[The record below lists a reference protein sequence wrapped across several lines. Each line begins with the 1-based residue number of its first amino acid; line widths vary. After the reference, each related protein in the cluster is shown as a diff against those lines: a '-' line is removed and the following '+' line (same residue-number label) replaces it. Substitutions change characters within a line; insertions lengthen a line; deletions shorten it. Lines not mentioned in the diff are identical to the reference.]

1 MLKNFIYDIK
11 TKNISFL
18 QTAKDLKV
26 LGIKNYM
33 FFLILYDV
41 SLQGVDPYDPT
52 LDEETR
58 MRIINECIINPWY
71 FLREV
76 CRIADQGNPK
86 GIPYR
91 INRGNLAA
99 TFCYLNGLGHYLV
112 LPRQIGKT
120 QSSIAI
126 MNWSF
131 LFGTTNSEFMFINKK
146 NEDALN
152 NLKRLKEQRDLLPD
166 YLQFKITLDEAGK
179 VIKGSDNVKSL
190 KNAINGNT
198 IVTKPSARSE
208 EHAEGIGRGSTQP
221 IQYFDEVE
229 FTPHI
234 YTIVTASG
242 PAYRTASENAKR
254 NGAAYCRI
262 FTSTP
267 GDLDSKPCQEALKII
282 NGACTW
288 TEKFYDWAV
297 SDIENFVDENSENG
311 IIYIEYQ
318 YPQLGL
324 GEEWFASACK
334 SVLND
339 PKKIKR
345 EIFLQRMRGS
355 SDSPFEPEELEVI
368 ESKKGK
374 IIEEI
379 FINKFYKLDIYEKID
394 KKQLYL
400 IGVDCASGGGG
411 DNSAVTVFDPYTQKA
426 IAEFRSP
433 LISYNNLKHFLYIL
447 IKRHIPRGV
456 LCIERNHTGDAII
469 DDLRRTDI
477 AGNIYFDSNK
487 DLVGDG
493 INDRLDSKGMLQL
506 DAARR
511 KMYGVYTTTK
521 ARNVMM
527 DILFRYVEEFKESF
541 HTEFIIGDLFAL
553 IKDKKG
559 KIVAGPGFHDDSIM
573 SFLIC
578 LYVYHHGN
586 NLSRFGYVK
595 GSLPNAE
602 DSNKGLEYEDISDL
616 PENVK
621 QMFTASI
628 PRPQSAYDEKF
639 VQEIQKARREAL
651 EYDRLTRPVNM
662 NEDIYDDANEMG
674 SFDTISLDF
683 FDELNDF

>member
-41 SLQGVDPYDPT
+41 SLQGVDPYDPS

>member
-41 SLQGVDPYDPT
+41 SLQGVDPYDPS

-179 VIKGSDNVKSL
+179 VIKGNDNVKSL

-456 LCIERNHTGDAII
+456 LCIERNHTGDAVI

-477 AGNIYFDSNK
+477 AGNIYFDTNK

-662 NEDIYDDANEMG
+662 NEDIYDDTNEMG

>member
-602 DSNKGLEYEDISDL
+602 DSNKGLEYDDISDL

-621 QMFTASI
+621 QMFSASI

>member
-41 SLQGVDPYDPT
+41 SLQGVDPYDPS

-179 VIKGSDNVKSL
+179 VIKGNDNVKSL

-394 KKQLYL
+394 RKQLYL

-621 QMFTASI
+621 QMFNDSI

>member
-1 MLKNFIYDIK
+1 MLRNYIYDIK

-41 SLQGVDPYDPT
+41 SLQGVDPHDPNI
-52 LDEETR
+52 DEETR
-58 MRIINECIINPWY
+58 MRVINECIINPWY

-76 CRIADQGNPK
+76 CRIPDQGNPN

-91 INRGNLAA
+91 LNRGNLAA
-99 TFCYLNGLGHYLV
+99 TFCYLHGLGHYLV

-126 MNWSF
+126 MDWSF
-131 LFGTTNSEFMFINKK
+131 LFGTTNSEFMFINKI
-146 NEDALN
+146 NDDALA
-152 NLKRLKEQRDLLPD
+152 NLKRLKDQRDLLPD
-166 YLQFKITLDEAGK
+166 YLQLKISLDEDGK
-179 VIKGSDNVKSL
+179 VVKGNDNVKTL
-190 KNAINGNT
+190 KNAINGNS

-288 TEKFYDWAV
+288 TEKFYDW
-297 SDIENFVDENSENG
+297 SIEDIEDYVDQNSENG

-318 YPQLGL
+318 YTQLGL
-324 GEEWFASACK
+324 GEDWFTSACK

-355 SDSPFEPEELEVI
+355 SDSPFEPEDLEVI

-379 FINKFYKLDIYEKID
+379 FINKFYKLNVYEKIN
-394 KKQLYL
+394 KKQVYL

-411 DNSAVTVFDPYTQKA
+411 DNSSVTVFDPYTQLA

-447 IKRHIPRGV
+447 VKRHIPRGV

-493 INDRLDSKGMLQL
+493 INDKLDSKGMLQL

-511 KMYGVYTTTK
+511 KLYGVYTTTK
-521 ARNVMM
+521 ARAVMM

-553 IKDKKG
+553 IKDKRG

-578 LYVYHHGN
+578 LYVFHHGN

-595 GSLPNAE
+595 GNLPNE
-602 DSNKGLEYEDISDL
+602 EERNKGLEYNEVIEEL
-616 PENVK
+616 PDDVK
-621 QMFTASI
+621 QMFDTKI
-628 PRPQSAYDEKF
+628 VKPQSDYNEKF

-651 EYDRLTRPVNM
+651 QYDRLTRPINVT
-662 NEDIYDDANEMG
+662 EDMYQEEEMG
-674 SFDTISLDF
+674 GFDSISLDF

>member
-1 MLKNFIYDIK
+1 MLRNYIYDIK

-26 LGIKNYM
+26 LGIINYM

-41 SLQGVDPYDPT
+41 SLQGVDPHDPNI
-52 LDEETR
+52 DEETR
-58 MRIINECIINPWY
+58 MRVINECIINPWY
-71 FLREV
+71 YLREV
-76 CRIADQGNPK
+76 CRISDQGNPN

-91 INRGNLAA
+91 LNRGNLAS
-99 TFCYLNGLGHYLV
+99 TFCYLHGLGHYLV

-131 LFGTTNSEFMFINKK
+131 LFGTTNSEFMFINKIHD
-146 NEDALN
+146 DALA
-152 NLKRLKEQRDLLPD
+152 NLKRLKDQRDLLPG
-166 YLQFKITLDEAGK
+166 YLQFKISLDEDGK
-179 VIKGSDNVKSL
+179 VVKGNDNVKTL
-190 KNAINGNT
+190 KNAINGNS

-288 TEKFYDWAV
+288 TEKFYDW
-297 SDIENFVDENSENG
+297 SIEDIEDYVDQNSENG

-318 YPQLGL
+318 YTQLGL
-324 GEEWFASACK
+324 GEDWFTSACK
-334 SVLND
+334 AVLND

-355 SDSPFEPEELEVI
+355 SDSPFEPEDLEVI

-374 IIEEI
+374 IVEEI
-379 FINKFYKLDIYEKID
+379 FINKFYKLDVYEKIN

-411 DNSAVTVFDPYTQKA
+411 DNSAVTVFDPYTQMA

-447 IKRHIPRGV
+447 VKRHIPRGV

-493 INDRLDSKGMLQL
+493 INDKLDSKGMLQL

-511 KMYGVYTTTK
+511 KLYGVYTTTK
-521 ARNVMM
+521 ARAVMM

-553 IKDKKG
+553 IKDKRG

-578 LYVYHHGN
+578 LYVFHHGN

-595 GSLPNAE
+595 GNLPNE
-602 DSNKGLEYEDISDL
+602 EERNKGLEYNEVIEEL
-616 PENVK
+616 PDDVK
-621 QMFTASI
+621 QMFDTKI
-628 PRPQSAYDEKF
+628 VKPQSDYNEKF

-651 EYDRLTRPVNM
+651 QYDRLTRPINVT
-662 NEDIYDDANEMG
+662 EDIYQEEEMG
-674 SFDTISLDF
+674 GFDSISLDF

>member
-602 DSNKGLEYEDISDL
+602 DSNKGLEYDDISDL

-621 QMFTASI
+621 QMFNASI

>member
-179 VIKGSDNVKSL
+179 VIKGNDNVKSL

-602 DSNKGLEYEDISDL
+602 DSNKGLEYDDISDL

-621 QMFTASI
+621 QMFSASI